1 MMILMLIPLEYNRPR
16 LFLLRVIIVL
26 PFPGPLIPNL
36 ILLKLIAI
44 ALKAIS
50 PLTSLLMNDRQ
61 RLILAIVTIAFAE
74 NQLPINT
81 FLLMSLF
88 VRFSEVLD
96 FAH

>member
-1 MMILMLIPLEYNRPR
+1 MIVVPFTGALIPSLILM
-16 LFLLRVIIVL
+16 
-26 PFPGPLIPNL
+26 
-36 ILLKLIAI
+36 KLIGI

-50 PLTSLLMNDRQ
+50 PLTSLLMNDGK

-88 VRFSEVLD
+88 VGFSEVFD